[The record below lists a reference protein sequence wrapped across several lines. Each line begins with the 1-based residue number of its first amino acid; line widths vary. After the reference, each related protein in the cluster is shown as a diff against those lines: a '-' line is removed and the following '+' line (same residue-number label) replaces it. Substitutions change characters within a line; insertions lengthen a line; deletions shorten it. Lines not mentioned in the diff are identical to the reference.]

1 MYSEGETYR
10 ACRKLEPAVCP
21 LIAILSRILRIY
33 VGNDLKPLQFS
44 YFHLTSNL
52 DQ

>member
-1 MYSEGETYR
+1 MYR
-10 ACRKLEPAVCP
+10 ACHELEPAVFP

-33 VGNDLKPLQFS
+33 LDNDLKPMQFS